1 MVITPKYML
10 DTNICIY
17 LMKHTPPSVV
27 QRFSQCFV
35 GEVVM
40 SAITWAE
47 LQRGLNIH
55 QLAETF
61 QQLAALIHIVPF
73 DAAAGEVFGKL
84 MQTGKHKASFDT
96 LIASHAI
103 SLGLILV
110 SNNEKDF
117 SQFDLTVE
125 NWVSGSLKSLSD

>member
-1 MVITPKYML
+1 MVIAPKYML

-27 QRFSQCFV
+27 ERFSQCFV

-55 QLAETF
+55 QSKSAFDKLSAVIKI
-61 QQLAALIHIVPF
+61 LPF
-73 DAAAGEVFGKL
+73 DDKAGEVFGKL

-96 LIASHAI
+96 LIASHVI
-103 SLGLILV
+103 SQGLILV

-117 SQFDLTVE
+117 AGFELVVE
-125 NWVSGSLKSLSD
+125 NWVS

>member
-1 MVITPKYML
+1 MVIAPKYML

-27 QRFSQCFV
+27 ERFGQYFV

-47 LQRGLNIH
+47 LQRNLTIH
-55 QLAETF
+55 QSKEAFDKLSAIIKI
-61 QQLAALIHIVPF
+61 LPF
-73 DAAAGEVFGKL
+73 DDKAGEMFGRL

-103 SLGLILV
+103 SLGLVLV

-117 SQFDLTVE
+117 AGFELAVE
-125 NWVSGSLKSLSD
+125 NWVSTD

>member
-1 MVITPKYML
+1 MVIQPKYML

-17 LMKHTPPSVV
+17 LMKHTPPSVI
-27 QRFSQCFV
+27 QRFKACFA

-55 QLAETF
+55 QSQQVFDELAR
-61 QQLAALIHIVPF
+61 LIKIIPF
-73 DAAAGEVFGKL
+73 DDKAGAMFGKV
-84 MQTGKHKASFDT
+84 MQTKQFKANFDT
-96 LIASHAI
+96 LIASHAMA
-103 SLGLILV
+103 LNLILV
-110 SNNEKDF
+110 TNNEQDF

-125 NWVSGSLKSLSD
+125 NWVD

>member
-1 MVITPKYML
+1 MVIAPKYML

-27 QRFSQCFV
+27 ERFSQCFV

-47 LQRGLNIH
+47 LQRGLTIH
-55 QLAETF
+55 QSKEAFDKLS
-61 QQLAALIHIVPF
+61 AAIKILPF
-73 DAAAGEVFGKL
+73 DDKAGEMFGRL
-84 MQTGKHKASFDT
+84 MQSGKHKASFDT
-96 LIASHAI
+96 LIASHAM
-103 SLGLILV
+103 SLGLVLV

-117 SQFDLTVE
+117 AEFELVVE
-125 NWVSGSLKSLSD
+125 NWVSVD

>member
-1 MVITPKYML
+1 MVIVPKYML

-17 LMKHTPPSVV
+17 LMKNTPPSVV
-27 QRFSQCFV
+27 QKFSECFV

-47 LQRGLNIH
+47 LQRGLNVH
-55 QLAETF
+55 QSAETF
-61 QQLAALIHIVPF
+61 QKLSSLIKILPF
-73 DAAAGEVFGKL
+73 DDKAGEVFGKL
-84 MQTGKHKASFDT
+84 MQTGKHKANFDT

-103 SLGLILV
+103 ALNLILV

-117 SQFDLTVE
+117 TDFDLTVE
-125 NWVSGSLKSLSD
+125 NWTIM